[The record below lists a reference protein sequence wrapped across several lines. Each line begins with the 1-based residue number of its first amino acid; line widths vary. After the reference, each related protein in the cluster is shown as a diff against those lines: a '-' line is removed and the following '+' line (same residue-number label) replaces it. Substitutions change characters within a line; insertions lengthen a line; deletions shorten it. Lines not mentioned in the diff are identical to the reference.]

1 MTFKTNDN
9 EFLAVPVPLGA
20 SDFQITDFREHP
32 SLYFKADFGTFPGVG
47 RYTDL
52 PPGDWEIFGVLD
64 VKTDKLVLSHDAE
77 IPEESGLLQSNT
89 LAHVRT
95 SNFTHCV
102 VSELK
107 KEFPLEELPDRILIL
122 RLIASGGTMVSAS
135 AVGDK

>member
-1 MTFKTNDN
+1 MTFKTNNN
-9 EFLAVPVPLGA
+9 EFLAVGVPLEA

-107 KEFPLEELPDRILIL
+107 KEYPLEELPDRILIL
-122 RLIASGGTMVSAS
+122 RLIASGGTRVALSP
-135 AVGDK
+135 VGDK